1 MDAEKR
7 DLRYVVIGAGM
18 SGILVGIRLLAKGHT
33 NFVIYE
39 KAATLGGTWRENTY
53 PGLTCDVPSHA
64 YTYSFEPNPNWTSE
78 MASGPEIRDYF
89 ERTARKFGVDKFIEF
104 NQEIV
109 ECQYRDGQ
117 WHITTSSGKKDTAD
131 VVVAATGILHHPAY
145 PDIEGLD
152 SFAGT
157 CFHSA
162 RWDHS
167 VPLEGKRVGV
177 IGTGS
182 TGVQIVSA
190 LVPQVAHLTHFQR
203 TAQWI
208 MPATNEPYT
217 EAQKQ
222 AFRDDPE
229 LLNQMQND
237 PAYLE
242 IAWGWS
248 EAVTDANSPMME
260 QTEAYAI
267 ANLEGS
273 VADPVLR
280 EKLRPDH
287 RAGCKRL
294 VRSTDYYQA
303 IQQPNASLVTDR
315 IVAVEPT
322 GVRTADGTLHELD
335 VLVLATGFHAHQF
348 MRPMNVTGRNG
359 VSLNDLWEK
368 RPTAYLAIT
377 VPDFPNFFML
387 NGPTSPVGNFSL
399 IDVAER
405 QWTYI
410 EQLLAPVA
418 GGSAREVTVRPETL
432 AQYEADRI
440 EAAKGTIWA
449 SGCISWYL
457 DSEGVP
463 ATWPWSY
470 RRFADEMAAP
480 KLNDYEFA

>member
-7 DLRYVVIGAGM
+7 SLRYVIIGAGM
-18 SGILVGIRLLAKGHT
+18 SGVLVGIRLLAQGHS

-39 KAATLGGTWRENTY
+39 KAASLGGTWRENTY

-64 YTYSFEPNPNWTSE
+64 YTYSFEPNPDWTSE

-89 ERTARKFGVDKFIEF
+89 ERTARKYGVDTFIEF

-109 ECQYRDGQ
+109 ECQFRDGQ
-117 WHITTSSGKKDTAD
+117 WHLTTSSGKQDTAD
-131 VVVAATGILHHPAY
+131 IVVAATGILHHPAY
-145 PDIEGLD
+145 PAIEGLD
-152 SFAGT
+152 SFAGA

-177 IGTGS
+177 IGSGS

-217 EAQKQ
+217 EEQKQ
-222 AFRDDPE
+222 AFRNDPD
-229 LLNQMQND
+229 LLKQMQND

-267 ANLEGS
+267 ANLENS

-280 EKLRPDH
+280 AKLRPDH

-294 VRSTDYYQA
+294 V
-303 IQQPNASLVTDR
+303 LC
-315 IVAVEPT
+315 
-322 GVRTADGTLHELD
+322 
-335 VLVLATGFHAHQF
+335 
-348 MRPMNVTGRNG
+348 MNLMFWFLPPAFT
-359 VSLNDLWEK
+359 
-368 RPTAYLAIT
+368 
-377 VPDFPNFFML
+377 
-387 NGPTSPVGNFSL
+387 PTSSCG
-399 IDVAER
+399 R
-405 QWTYI
+405 
-410 EQLLAPVA
+410 
-418 GGSAREVTVRPETL
+418 
-432 AQYEADRI
+432 
-440 EAAKGTIWA
+440 
-449 SGCISWYL
+449 
-457 DSEGVP
+457 
-463 ATWPWSY
+463 
-470 RRFADEMAAP
+470 
-480 KLNDYEFA
+480 